1 MTPADNVLVDYADG
15 STLVAADLDT
25 SNLQHLYLE
34 QELDDA
40 LKQSIAIDSATGL
53 PTAGNQRI
61 TNVANPVNVQDAA
74 TKAYVDAAVVAGSVP
89 NADYG
94 DIVVTNNGSTWTIDS
109 SAVTNAKVATAAAI
123 AGTKISPDF
132 GTQNTLTSGTST
144 AASFI
149 PTSTTVPTNGVYL
162 AGANAVGIATNS
174 TNKITF
180 DSSGN
185 IGIGANISPRGNVEI
200 SKSLTYGQSVN
211 QSVYIGASNVGSGV
225 NDGYALAWKFNVAG
239 DENGQDFIVSAV
251 KRSGASNVESERLRI
266 DTSGNV
272 GIGRAPTC
280 ALDLYAASGNLAFTV
295 DSDSLANTQQT
306 SIIVSGGARAQSFSV
321 YKHSGITN
329 PCGYVSLNAE
339 DNALNF
345 LWTDNSDILR
355 ISTTATNIGTTG
367 GSVVGDQTSDER
379 IKNILGP
386 VEYGLDALKQI
397 EPVRYTYKSNPD
409 VEKIGF
415 IAQQVQPIVPQ
426 SVYDTK
432 DRIEGEPEDA
442 PTKLAMEYA
451 ALIPVLV
458 NAIKELSAEVDA
470 LKAQLP

>member
-1 MTPADNVLVDYADG
+1 MAQHDYEILNQSGKSFRDDLNAALSAIASNNSGATAPSVL
-15 STLVAADLDT
+15 T
-25 SNLQHLYLE
+25 
-34 QELDDA
+34 
-40 LKQSIAIDSATGL
+40 
-53 PTAGNQRI
+53 
-61 TNVANPVNVQDAA
+61 
-74 TKAYVDAAVVAGSVP
+74 
-89 NADYG
+89 
-94 DIVVTNNGSTWTIDS
+94 S
-109 SAVTNAKVATAAAI
+109 SAYQFYA
-123 AGTKISPDF
+123 
-132 GTQNTLTSGTST
+132 NTTSGNMQILN
-144 AASFI
+144 AAKSAWIDLFKLDGTGI
-149 PTSTTVPTNGVYL
+149 FLTGAARIKGDFTNTTYVNRAYFQTSTTNSITAVGAIPNGTATSSGFFGFNNSTPTNAAYGGVVIDSVATYL
-162 AGANAVGIATNS
+162 R
-174 TNKITF
+174 
-180 DSSGN
+180 SSRTGTGTALP
-185 IGIGANISPRGNVEI
+185 I
-200 SKSLTYGQSVN
+200 
-211 QSVYIGASNVGSGV
+211 YIQT
-225 NDGYALAWKFNVAG
+225 G
-239 DENGQDFIVSAV
+239 DTPTTQVI
-251 KRSGASNVESERLRI
+251 I

-272 GIGRAPTC
+272 GIGRSPTC
-280 ALDLYAASGNLAFTV
+280 ALDVYTTSGNLAFTV
-295 DSDSLANTQQT
+295 DSDSLANNQQT
-306 SIIVSGGARAQSFSV
+306 SVVVSGGARAQSFSV

-367 GSVVGDQTSDER
+367 GSVVGDQASDER

-409 VEKIGF
+409 IEKIGF

-458 NAIKELSAEVDA
+458 NAMKELSAEVDA